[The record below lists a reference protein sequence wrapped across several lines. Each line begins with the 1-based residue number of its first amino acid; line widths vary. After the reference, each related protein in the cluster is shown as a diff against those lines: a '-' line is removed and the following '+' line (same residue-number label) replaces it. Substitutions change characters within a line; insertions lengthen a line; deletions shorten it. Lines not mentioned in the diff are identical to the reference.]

1 MSMEVDRSSPP
12 LIVHIIFKLAMGGL
26 ENGLINVINSMPR
39 EQYRHAIVSL
49 TDSTDF
55 RRRITRDDVDVI
67 TLQKKQGHD
76 FGVYW
81 RAWRMMRRLRPA
93 IVHTR
98 NFPALEFLVLAACAG
113 TARRIHGEHGR
124 DVYDLEG
131 ANRKYNLFRR
141 IVNPFV
147 HRYIAVSANLADW
160 LALTIGIP
168 RSEIH
173 QIYNGVD
180 TERFKPSRPAHRFI
194 GPKGFVEPGAFVIG
208 TVGRM
213 QTVKDQLTL
222 VRAFVKL
229 LDLDASSRDRIR
241 LVMVGDGPLKKQ
253 AEVLLR
259 EAGAE
264 ELAWLPGEQNDVPR
278 LMQSMDLF
286 VLPSLAEGISNTIL
300 EAMACG
306 LPVVATRVG
315 GNPELVDDGN
325 TGMLVPQADP
335 DAMAQAIRR
344 YLNDEALLKVHGE
357 AGRKRVLA
365 QFSKDKMVAEYMAVY
380 DSLLDESH
388 DQKGAVAP
396 PSGYLT

>member
-12 LIVHIIFKLAMGGL
+12 LIVHIIFRLAMGGL
-26 ENGLINVINSMPR
+26 ENGLINLINSMPR
-39 EQYRHAIVSL
+39 DQYRHVIVSL

-55 RRRITRDDVDVI
+55 RRRITRDDVEVI

-98 NFPALEFLVLAACAG
+98 NLPALEFLVLAACAG

-124 DVYDLEG
+124 DVYDLDG
-131 ANRKYNLFRR
+131 ANRKYNLLRR

-147 HRYIAVSANLADW
+147 HRYIAVSADLADW

-168 RSEIH
+168 RSEIR

-180 TERFKPSRPAHRFI
+180 SERFGPSCPAHRFI
-194 GPKGFVEPGAFVIG
+194 GPKGFVGPGTFVIG

-213 QTVKDQLTL
+213 QAVKDQLTL

-229 LDLDASSRDRIR
+229 LDRDASLRDRIR

-259 EAGAE
+259 EAGAG
-264 ELAWLPGEQNDVPR
+264 ELAWLPGEQDDVPR

-325 TGMLVPQADP
+325 TGTLVPQADP

-380 DSLLDESH
+380 DSLLEASH
-388 DQKGAVAP
+388 YRKGAVALP
-396 PSGYLT
+396 LVT